1 MSSITIAEY
10 AQQLVSAHGP
20 AAAAEAA
27 RKAQQAEKAGKSE
40 EAEQWRKVRGAIA
53 RMKSPHES

>member
-1 MSSITIAEY
+1 MTSMTIAEY

-27 RKAQQAEKAGKSE
+27 KKAQDAEQAGRTE
-40 EAEQWRKVRGAIA
+40 EAEQWRKVREAIA
-53 RMKSPHES
+53 RMKSPHAS

>member
-1 MSSITIAEY
+1 MSSMKITEY

-27 RKAQQAEKAGKSE
+27 RKAQEAENAGKTE
-40 EAEQWRKVRGAIA
+40 EAEQWRRVREAIA